1 MSKLASLL
9 KINFISSLGINKFTK
24 EKSKVERNKSILLAA
39 TIAFTMIMLLFMAV
53 LYFKLLADGLQ
64 QFGLLDI
71 LLVMGFIITTIM
83 ILFTSIYKAQGILFS
98 FKDYDLLM
106 SLPIKKSD
114 ILISK
119 MVELLV
125 VNYFFALFVLLPSAI
140 IYFKYSSISSLF
152 FLNLL
157 LVYLTLP
164 LIPIV
169 VASIIAFG
177 ISYISSRMRHKNL
190 VVILGTL
197 AIVFIFLIASFKS
210 NDLINSFIANSK
222 SISEGILKIYPPAIL
237 AVRGLANN
245 NFIDILLFVL
255 LSVAVFAA
263 FILIFSKSFKS
274 ISSRLQES
282 YKKSNYKIREM
293 KSSTQLMA
301 LLKKEI
307 KRYFASPIYVIN
319 TIIGPILL
327 LGMSIATIFMGE
339 EVLATILEVDIAKEI
354 IPVFLIVMVCGTLV
368 LSCTTNS
375 SISLE
380 GKNLWILK
388 SSPIKPIVIF
398 KAKIAL
404 NLILILPALLI
415 SDIIFVFSLK
425 LSVIQFIWL
434 IVITT
439 IFSLIV
445 PIVGI
450 ITNLLFPKFNWISE
464 TAVVKQ
470 GASVLI
476 QMLISAI
483 IVAIPVLT
491 FIYVK
496 IQNINLLLLGAL
508 IYELIVLAASVI
520 ILNTT
525 AVKLFNKL

>member
-1 MSKLASLL
+1 MSKLVSLL
-9 KINFISSLGINKFTK
+9 KINFISSMGINKFTK
-24 EKSKVERNKSILLAA
+24 EKSKVERNKAIFLAA
-39 TIAFTMIMLLFMAV
+39 TIGFTMIMLLVMAV
-53 LYFKLLADGLQ
+53 LYFELLAKGLQ

-71 LLVMGFIITTIM
+71 ILVMGFIISVVM

-119 MVELLV
+119 MTQLLV
-125 VNYFFALFVLLPSAI
+125 VNYFFSLFVLLPSAI
-140 IYFKYSSISSLF
+140 IYFKYSNISSLF

-164 LIPIV
+164 LIPII

-190 VVILGTL
+190 VITLGTL
-197 AIVFIFLIASFKS
+197 AIVFIFFIASFKS
-210 NDLINSFIANSK
+210 NELINSFIANSK

-245 NFIDILLFVL
+245 NFIDILLFVV
-255 LSVAVFAA
+255 LSVAVFAI
-263 FILIFSKSFKS
+263 FILVFSKSFKT
-274 ISSRLQES
+274 ITSRLQES
-282 YKKSNYKIREM
+282 YKKSNYKMKEM
-293 KSSTQLMA
+293 KSSTQLIS
-301 LLKKEI
+301 LIRKEV

-319 TIIGPILL
+319 TIIGPVLL
-327 LGMSIATIFMGE
+327 LGMSIATVFMGE
-339 EVLATILEVDIAKEI
+339 KVLATILEVDIVKEI

-404 NLILILPALLI
+404 NLLLILPALLI
-415 SDIIFVFSLK
+415 SDIIFAFSLK

-434 IVITT
+434 IVISG

-450 ITNLLFPKFNWISE
+450 IINLLFPKFNWVSE

-476 QMLISAI
+476 QMLASAI
-483 IVAIPVLT
+483 IVAIPVLI
-491 FIYVK
+491 FIYGN
-496 IQNINLLLLGAL
+496 IQNINLFLLGTV
-508 IYELIVLAASVI
+508 IYELIILGTITV

-525 AVKLFNKL
+525 AVKLFNRL

>member
-1 MSKLASLL
+1 MSKLVSLL
-9 KINFISSLGINKFTK
+9 KVNFITSMGINKFTK
-24 EKSKVERNKSILLAA
+24 EKSKVERNKAIFLAL
-39 TIAFTMIMLLFMAV
+39 TIAFTMVTLLVMSV
-53 LYFKLLADGLQ
+53 LYFELLAKGLQ

-71 LLVMGFIITTIM
+71 LLVMGFILSSVM

-106 SLPIKKSD
+106 SLPVKKSD

-119 MVELLV
+119 MVQLLV
-125 VNYFFALFVLLPSAI
+125 VNYFFSLFVLLPSAI
-140 IYFKYSSISSLF
+140 IYFKYSNISPLF
-152 FLNLL
+152 FLNLI

-169 VASIIAFG
+169 VSSIIAFG
-177 ISYISSRMRHKNL
+177 ISYISSRLRYKNL
-190 VVILGTL
+190 IITLGTL
-197 AIVFIFLIASFKS
+197 GAVILFLILSSKS
-210 NDLINSFIANSK
+210 NELINSFIANSAT
-222 SISEGILKIYPPAIL
+222 ISEGILKIYPPAIL

-245 NFIDILLFVL
+245 NFVDILLFVI
-255 LSVAVFAA
+255 LSVLVFSI
-263 FILIFSKSFKS
+263 FVIIFSKSFKS

-282 YKKSNYKIREM
+282 YKKSNYKMKEM
-293 KSSTQLMA
+293 KSSTQLMT

-327 LGMSIATIFMGE
+327 IGMAVATLFMGE
-339 EVLATILEVDIAKEI
+339 EVLATILEVDIVKEI
-354 IPVFLIVMVCGTLV
+354 IPLFIIVVVCGILAM
-368 LSCTTNS
+368 SCTTNS

-388 SSPIKPIVIF
+388 SSPIKPTVIF

-404 NLILILPALLI
+404 NLILVLPVLLI
-415 SDIIFVFSLK
+415 SDIIFMISLN
-425 LSVIQFIWL
+425 LSVIQVTWL
-434 IVITT
+434 VAISI

-445 PIVGI
+445 PIIGVI
-450 ITNLLFPKFNWISE
+450 INLLFPKFNWVSE

-476 QMLISAI
+476 QMLISAAI
-483 IVAIPVLT
+483 IAIPVLI
-491 FIYVK
+491 FIYGKV
-496 IQNINLLLLGAL
+496 QNINLFLLGTV
-508 IYELIVLAASVI
+508 IYELIVLGAITV

>member
-1 MSKLASLL
+1 MSKLVSLL
-9 KINFISSLGINKFTK
+9 KVNFITSMGINKFTK
-24 EKSKVERNKSILLAA
+24 EKSKVERNKSIFLAL
-39 TIAFTMIMLLFMAV
+39 TIGFTMITLLVMAV
-53 LYFKLLADGLQ
+53 LYFELLARGLQ

-71 LLVMGFIITTIM
+71 LLVMGFIVSSVM

-106 SLPIKKSD
+106 SLPVKKSD

-119 MVELLV
+119 MLQLLV
-125 VNYFFALFVLLPSAI
+125 VNYFFSLFVLLPSAI
-140 IYFKYSSISSLF
+140 IYFKYSNTSPLF
-152 FLNLL
+152 FLNLV

-169 VASIIAFG
+169 ISSIIAFG
-177 ISYISSRMRHKNL
+177 ISYISSRLRYKNL
-190 VVILGTL
+190 IITLGTIGVTL
-197 AIVFIFLIASFKS
+197 LFLISSFKS
-210 NDLINSFIANSK
+210 NELINSFIANSAT
-222 SISEGILKIYPPAIL
+222 ISEGILKIYPPAIL

-255 LSVAVFAA
+255 LSVLVFSI
-263 FILIFSKSFKS
+263 FVIIFSKSFKS

-282 YKKSNYKIREM
+282 YKKSNYKMKEM

-327 LGMSIATIFMGE
+327 IGMAVATLFMGE
-339 EVLATILEVDIAKEI
+339 EVLATILEVDIVKEI
-354 IPVFLIVMVCGTLV
+354 IPLFIIVVVCGTLAI
-368 LSCTTNS
+368 SCTTNS

-404 NLILILPALLI
+404 NLILILPLLLI
-415 SDIIFVFSLK
+415 SDIIFMISLN
-425 LSVIQFIWL
+425 LSVIQFTWL
-434 IVITT
+434 VAISI
-439 IFSLIV
+439 IFSLVV
-445 PIVGI
+445 PIIGVI
-450 ITNLLFPKFNWISE
+450 INLVFPKFNWISE

-470 GASVLI
+470 GASVII
-476 QMLISAI
+476 QMLISAAI
-483 IVAIPVLT
+483 IAIPVLI
-491 FIYVK
+491 FIYGK
-496 IQNINLLLLGAL
+496 IQNINLFLLGTL
-508 IYELIVLAASVI
+508 IYELIVLGAITV

>member
-1 MSKLASLL
+1 MSKLVSLL
-9 KINFISSLGINKFTK
+9 KINFISSMGINKFTK
-24 EKSKVERNKSILLAA
+24 EKSKVERNKAIFLTV
-39 TIAFTMIMLLFMAV
+39 TIVFTMVMLLGMAV
-53 LYFKLLADGLQ
+53 LYFELLAKGLKE
-64 QFGLLDI
+64 FGLLDI
-71 LLVMGFIITTIM
+71 LLVMGFIISSAM

-119 MVELLV
+119 MAQLLA
-125 VNYFFALFVLLPSAI
+125 VNYFFSLFVLLPASI
-140 IYFKYSSISSLF
+140 IYFKYSSISPLF

-169 VASIIAFG
+169 VSSIIAFG
-177 ISYISSRMRHKNL
+177 ISYISSRLRYKNL
-190 VVILGTL
+190 IITLGTL
-197 AIVFIFLIASFKS
+197 GVVLVFLVLSFKS
-210 NDLINSFIANSK
+210 NELVESFIANSA

-245 NFIDILLFVL
+245 NFIDILLFVI
-255 LSVAVFAA
+255 LSVLVFAI
-263 FILIFSKSFKS
+263 FVLVFSKSFKT

-282 YKKSNYKIREM
+282 YKKANYKIKEM

-339 EVLATILEVDIAKEI
+339 DVLASILEVEIVKEI
-354 IPVFLIVMVCGTLV
+354 IPIFLIVVVCGTLV

-388 SSPIKPIVIF
+388 SSPIKPIEVF

-404 NLILILPALLI
+404 NLLLIIPALLI
-415 SDIIFVFSLK
+415 SDIIFAISLK
-425 LSVIQFIWL
+425 LSIIQFSWL
-434 IVITT
+434 IVIST
-439 IFSLIV
+439 IFSLVV
-445 PIVGI
+445 PILGVI
-450 ITNLLFPKFNWISE
+450 INLLFPKFNWVSE

-470 GASVLI
+470 GASVII
-476 QMLISAI
+476 QMLASAA
-483 IVAIPVLT
+483 IVAIPVLI
-491 FIYVK
+491 FICGN
-496 IQNINLLLLGAL
+496 IQNINLFLLGTVIYEVIILGAL
-508 IYELIVLAASVI
+508 VI
-520 ILNTT
+520 ILNTK

>member
-1 MSKLASLL
+1 MSKLVSLL
-9 KINFISSLGINKFTK
+9 KINFISSMGINKFTK
-24 EKSKVERNKSILLAA
+24 EKSKVERNKAIFLTV
-39 TIAFTMIMLLFMAV
+39 TIVFTMVMLLGMAV
-53 LYFKLLADGLQ
+53 LYFELLAKGLKE
-64 QFGLLDI
+64 FGLLDI
-71 LLVMGFIITTIM
+71 LLVMGFIISSAM

-119 MVELLV
+119 MAQLLA
-125 VNYFFALFVLLPSAI
+125 VNYFFSLFVLLPASI
-140 IYFKYSSISSLF
+140 IYFKYSSISPLF

-169 VASIIAFG
+169 VSSIIAFG
-177 ISYISSRMRHKNL
+177 ISYISSRLRYKNL
-190 VVILGTL
+190 IITLGTL
-197 AIVFIFLIASFKS
+197 GVVLVFLVLSFKS
-210 NDLINSFIANSK
+210 NELVESFIANSA

-245 NFIDILLFVL
+245 NFIDILLFVI
-255 LSVAVFAA
+255 LSVLVFAI
-263 FILIFSKSFKS
+263 FVLIFSKSFKT

-282 YKKSNYKIREM
+282 YKKANYKIKEM

-327 LGMSIATIFMGE
+327 LGMSIASLFMGE
-339 EVLATILEVDIAKEI
+339 DVLASILEVEIVKEI
-354 IPVFLIVMVCGTLV
+354 IPIFLIVVVCGTLV

-388 SSPIKPIVIF
+388 SSPIKPIEVF

-404 NLILILPALLI
+404 NLLLIIPALLI
-415 SDIIFVFSLK
+415 SDIIFAISLK
-425 LSVIQFIWL
+425 LSIIQVSWL
-434 IVITT
+434 IVIST
-439 IFSLIV
+439 IFSLVV
-445 PIVGI
+445 PILGVI
-450 ITNLLFPKFNWISE
+450 INLLFPKFNWVSE

-470 GASVLI
+470 GASVII
-476 QMLISAI
+476 QMLTSAA
-483 IVAIPVLT
+483 IVAIPVLI
-491 FIYVK
+491 FICGN
-496 IQNINLLLLGAL
+496 IQNINLFLLGTVIYEVIILGAL
-508 IYELIVLAASVI
+508 VI
-520 ILNTT
+520 ILNTK